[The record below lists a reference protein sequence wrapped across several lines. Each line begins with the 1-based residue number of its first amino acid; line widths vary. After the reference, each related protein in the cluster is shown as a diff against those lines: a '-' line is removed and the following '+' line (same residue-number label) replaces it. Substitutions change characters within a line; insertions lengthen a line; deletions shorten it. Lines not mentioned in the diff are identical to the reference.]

1 MHVGTYRCF
10 TYAVIYEPSSISGEP
25 KHQKE
30 STHSWRK
37 NFMTWVSKVFN
48 DATQLTLNFLPYLDL
63 RHCSESLDKCRGV
76 RGSYPAI
83 SASKMIPAEMSSAD
97 HFHSYSFFS
106 PWTGSEGEWQEGW
119 WGWEGEGRRED
130 EWKREIAVVWWGIRR
145 GRNLEDRTSVAHPCL
160 EEIHCESDGI
170 FVSI

>member
-1 MHVGTYRCF
+1 MNRV
-10 TYAVIYEPSSISGEP
+10 VIYEPSSISGEP

-30 STHSWRK
+30 STNSWRK
-37 NFMTWVSKVFN
+37 NFMIWVSKVFN
-48 DATQLTLNFLPYLDL
+48 DATQLTLNFLPYLYL

-119 WGWEGEGRRED
+119 WGWEGEGKRED

-145 GRNLEDRTSVAHPCL
+145 GRNLEDRTSVDHPCL